1 MTFKLTSPSLIL
13 TFEGNDL
20 EPGHSTS
27 QTITN
32 EAIINRSYSG
42 RFQRFSNLK
51 SSSDTIG
58 LQIRRKCASTEDIIA
73 TQGNIKAV
81 LRDGEN
87 TVFTGYISTSFR
99 WTVSDHGEQALAITL
114 ESVGTR
120 LFNQPFIET
129 GKHFFRCSA
138 SAALYSIVN
147 PLGIT
152 IHAGDE
158 RKILQDV
165 SIAVEAGTTCRELI
179 DQLLYEC
186 NAVYF
191 FNEEGELCIQNIN
204 PQTAGA
210 QTIDSDD
217 LYVVNNEAVS
227 LSKSLRA
234 YKGARVTYS
243 SLAEASNY
251 LVYRN
256 TTGQDSSH
264 PYCNLELKN
273 GEYFDGTE
281 IYTSAEWSAAQAD
294 EFREPAL
301 IGAVNAD
308 SESQIVG
315 SGKIVNIDNLRPDVI
330 GAGMTCTFENVG
342 GGYFKLTAHNGT
354 GGTRQFT
361 RMDLY
366 ADIVYEKSQGVI
378 RTQIDGTQ
386 TGKDILKEDLK
397 WLHDKDNATAHAN
410 LLAQYHQYAGA
421 TYTFRTRKEIALG
434 SVIKL
439 HEDLYSG
446 LEVYVLVTA
455 CEVIAGSETVKYT
468 AVGIST
474 FDLSESAYHG
484 TTQPANQ
491 SGAQGPAGEPGA
503 AAEVQYAIGDSII
516 DPPADE
522 MLWNSVTMEWDD
534 DPMLWQVGLW
544 GDEVPDMERGK
555 YIWMRTRIGD
565 APWQYTRLTGSTS
578 WDPRFLGVFDSGTG
592 LPTGTPDGLGII
604 PGDSFTAGET
614 FTENGVTYTK
624 GVTYKYTGTSWVDAG
639 TDNPNMLLEA
649 LYAMKKQGVDFSTL
663 NDPNTISWFTT
674 IITDTVI
681 ANTIKALQGI
691 FDSIIVSG
699 KSTFHG
705 AITSSALSTTLD
717 DPTPGMSIPLTL
729 GSAKYWNANKFM
741 DTLAGVFSYPDYFS
755 VSGTYPTLRKKGSNL
770 LITSGSVSS
779 PAITIT
785 APRTQRV
792 TFKARNDYYNDSCIE
807 VWINKETSTIPS
819 FIVWAGTSYTTNIN
833 AGDVIKIDGWRSYV
847 TPSQSGYHV
856 PMNYSLYDVDSDYE
870 AITFFDANGVSH
882 TYSGYQSEPLISVTY
897 QGQTYQP
904 TALYKW
910 EGMSSATGSYGT
922 TSSSVVSITDD
933 TGAVNVSNITITN
946 ISWSSASALTMLD
959 SNGNSYVINT
969 STYYQSMTGTITTK
983 SSVDSVISVTIL
995 PKDNTAGLG
1004 EAGKVWNEGWIK
1016 DLHYTNISNDSARK
1030 LKENITPF
1038 AKDALSIL
1046 RATDIVNYNFISDP
1060 DKKQKI
1066 GFIAD
1071 TTPEE
1076 LSGKDHDR
1084 MELDSCVA
1092 VLIKAMQ
1099 ELYNKVENHIKNEE
1113 ASHA

>member
-210 QTIDSDD
+210 ETIDSDD

-330 GAGMTCTFENVG
+330 GAGMACTFENVG

-366 ADIVYEKSQGVI
+366 ANIVYEKSQGVI

-455 CEVIAGSETVKYT
+455 CEVTAGSETVKYT

-555 YIWMRTRIGD
+555 YIWMRTRTGD
-565 APWQYTRLTGSTS
+565 APWQYTRLTGSIS
-578 WDPRFLGVFDSGTG
+578 WDAEDLGVFTTAC
-592 LPTGTPDGLGII
+592 PTTSREGLGLI
-604 PGDSFTAGET
+604 PGDYFVAGAT
-614 FTENGVTYTK
+614 FTDNNVEYKKGYAYTYT
-624 GVTYKYTGTSWVDAG
+624 GSGWSIMDL
-639 TDNPNMLLEA
+639 TDP
-649 LYAMKKQGVDFSTL
+649 
-663 NDPNTISWFTT
+663 
-674 IITDTVI
+674 
-681 ANTIKALQGI
+681 ANSSKALQCL
-691 FDSIIVSG
+691 
-699 KSTFHG
+699 
-705 AITSSALSTTLD
+705 SS
-717 DPTPGMSIPLTL
+717 
-729 GSAKYWNANKFM
+729 
-741 DTLAGVFSYPDYFS
+741 
-755 VSGTYPTLRKKGSNL
+755 
-770 LITSGSVSS
+770 LITSGINVTDSTASVWGWFQNLVAQNAVIENLIAKYLTVGSGDGTSGSGFRFRALNDDGNGSPIFDIMYGDSTLFSVEIATGKIYFGTGFWYDPSDMAIHSVNDGVVIDDSGSIIINDGMYRSNLSCPSFRSLPRETIINPIVISYPSNAQSLYNSLMSNGITDGSIFYPCTVSTNSQIKFVQYTRVATSS
-779 PAITIT
+779 RNEWWWRFYDSSLSSNYLAYIYRSSNTYGWYNLSSNSVITI
-785 APRTQRV
+785 
-792 TFKARNDYYNDSCIE
+792 
-807 VWINKETSTIPS
+807 
-819 FIVWAGTSYTTNIN
+819 G
-833 AGDVIKIDGWRSYV
+833 
-847 TPSQSGYHV
+847 
-856 PMNYSLYDVDSDYE
+856 
-870 AITFFDANGVSH
+870 
-882 TYSGYQSEPLISVTY
+882 
-897 QGQTYQP
+897 
-904 TALYKW
+904 
-910 EGMSSATGSYGT
+910 SA
-922 TSSSVVSITDD
+922 SSVVFQFLKSDD
-933 TGAVNVSNITITN
+933 SLSVPDNSQ
-946 ISWSSASALTMLD
+946 ISQLNKGEIYYVAD
-959 SNGNSYVINT
+959 SGGT
-969 STYYQSMTGTITTK
+969 TGT
-983 SSVDSVISVTIL
+983 L
-995 PKDNTAGLG
+995 
-1004 EAGKVWNEGWIK
+1004 
-1016 DLHYTNISNDSARK
+1016 
-1030 LKENITPF
+1030 
-1038 AKDALSIL
+1038 
-1046 RATDIVNYNFISDP
+1046 
-1060 DKKQKI
+1060 
-1066 GFIAD
+1066 
-1071 TTPEE
+1071 
-1076 LSGKDHDR
+1076 
-1084 MELDSCVA
+1084 
-1092 VLIKAMQ
+1092 
-1099 ELYNKVENHIKNEE
+1099 HIKL
-1113 ASHA
+1113 